1 MMKYS
6 GEIGDMMKLV
16 IENLSKQFEEKS
28 VLKNLDATFDQ
39 GIIYALLGRNGAGK
53 TTLFSLIAKELKRDS
68 GQIYLIDNDEKINLD
83 SKDVFFML
91 AEPELPRF
99 LTAREFINF
108 FIDVNMQRI
117 AGTLDPSYY
126 FDLVKFDED
135 DKDRLIQGYSTG
147 MRNKLQMMM
156 FLILKPK
163 VILMDEP
170 LNSLDVVVQ
179 KEMKDLI
186 KSIKHDHI
194 IIFSTHILDLAK
206 DISDEIVLLH
216 KGQIEEVDRQI
227 KNNSDFEDRV
237 IDLLQKED

>member
-1 MMKYS
+1 MR
-6 GEIGDMMKLV
+6 LV
-16 IENLSKQFEEKS
+16 IENLSKKFEEKS
-28 VLKNLDATFDQ
+28 VLMDLSAKFDQ

-53 TTLFSLIAKELKRDS
+53 TTLFSLISKELKKDS
-68 GQIYLIDNDEKINLD
+68 GEIYLLEDDEKMDINL
-83 SKDVFFML
+83 KDVFFML

-108 FIDVNMQRI
+108 FIDVNKERI
-117 AGTLDPSYY
+117 NDNLDPNYY
-126 FDLVKFDED
+126 FDLVRFDEE

-186 KSIKHDHI
+186 KYIKNDHI

-216 KGQIEEVDRQI
+216 KGQIEEVDREI
-227 KNNSDFEDRV
+227 KNNPDFEEKI

>member
-1 MMKYS
+1 MQ
-6 GEIGDMMKLV
+6 LV
-16 IENLSKQFEEKS
+16 IESLSKKFEEKS
-28 VLKNLDATFDQ
+28 VLNELDARFDQ

-53 TTLFSLIAKELKRDS
+53 TTLFSLIAKELKKDS
-68 GQIYLIDNDEKINLD
+68 GEVYLLENGEKINLE
-83 SKDVFFML
+83 SKYVFFML

-99 LTAREFINF
+99 LTAREFIKF
-108 FIDVNMQRI
+108 FIDVNKERI
-117 AGTLDPSYY
+117 ADLHDTDYY
-126 FDLVKFDED
+126 FDLVKFDEE

-147 MRNKLQMMM
+147 MRNKIQMMM
-156 FLILKPK
+156 FLILKPR

-186 KSIKHDHI
+186 KSIKNDHI

-216 KGQIEEVDRQI
+216 KGQIEEVDREI
-227 KNNSDFEDRV
+227 KNNPDFEDR
-237 IDLLQKED
+237 IISLLQAEA

>member
-1 MMKYS
+1 MQ
-6 GEIGDMMKLV
+6 LV
-16 IENLSKQFEEKS
+16 IENLSKKFEEKS
-28 VLKNLDATFDQ
+28 VLNELDARFDQ

-53 TTLFSLIAKELKRDS
+53 TTLFSLIAKELKKDS
-68 GQIYLIDNDEKINLD
+68 GEVYLLENGEKINLE

-99 LTAREFINF
+99 LTAREFIKF
-108 FIDVNMQRI
+108 FIDVNKERI
-117 AGTLDPSYY
+117 ADLHDTDYY
-126 FDLVKFDED
+126 FDLVKFDEE

-147 MRNKLQMMM
+147 MRNKIQMMM
-156 FLILKPK
+156 FLILKPR

-186 KSIKHDHI
+186 KSIKNDHI
-194 IIFSTHILDLAK
+194 IISTHILDLAK

-216 KGQIEEVDRQI
+216 KGQIEEVDREI
-227 KNNSDFEDRV
+227 KNNPDFEDR
-237 IDLLQKED
+237 IISLLQAEA

>member
-1 MMKYS
+1 MEKCK
-6 GEIGDMMKLV
+6 GWEEKVQLV
-16 IENLSKQFEEKS
+16 IENLSKKFEEKS
-28 VLKNLDATFDQ
+28 VLEDLSAKFDQ

-53 TTLFSLIAKELKRDS
+53 TTLFSLIAKELKKDK
-68 GQIYLIDNDEKINLD
+68 GEVYLIENGEKINLA
-83 SKDVFFML
+83 SKHVFFML

-99 LTAREFINF
+99 LTAREFIKF
-108 FIDVNMQRI
+108 FIDVNKDRI
-117 AGTLDPSYY
+117 KDLKDPSYY
-126 FDLVKFDED
+126 FDLVRFEEE

-147 MRNKLQMMM
+147 MRNKIQMMM

-216 KGQIEEVDRQI
+216 KGQIEEVDREI
-227 KNNSDFEDRV
+227 KNNPDFEDK
-237 IDLLQKED
+237 IITLLQMEA

>member
-1 MMKYS
+1 MR
-6 GEIGDMMKLV
+6 LV
-16 IENLSKQFEEKS
+16 IENLSKKFEEKS
-28 VLKNLDATFDQ
+28 VLMDLSAKFDQ

-53 TTLFSLIAKELKRDS
+53 TTLFSLIAKELKKDS
-68 GQIYLIDNDEKINLD
+68 GEIYLLEDDKKIDINL
-83 SKDVFFML
+83 KDVFFML

-108 FIDVNMQRI
+108 FIDVNKERI
-117 AGTLDPSYY
+117 NDNLDPNYY
-126 FDLVKFDED
+126 FDLVRFDEE

-179 KEMKDLI
+179 KEMKNLI
-186 KSIKHDHI
+186 KYIKNDHI

-216 KGQIEEVDRQI
+216 KGQIEEVDREI
-227 KNNSDFEDRV
+227 KNNPDFEEKI

>member
-1 MMKYS
+1 M
-6 GEIGDMMKLV
+6 D
-16 IENLSKQFEEKS
+16 LSAK
-28 VLKNLDATFDQ
+28 FDQ

-53 TTLFSLIAKELKRDS
+53 TTLFSLISKELKKDS
-68 GQIYLIDNDEKINLD
+68 GEIYLLEDDEKIDINL
-83 SKDVFFML
+83 KDVFFML

-108 FIDVNMQRI
+108 FIDVNKERI
-117 AGTLDPSYY
+117 NDNLDPNYY
-126 FDLVKFDED
+126 FDLVRFDEE

-179 KEMKDLI
+179 KEMKNLI
-186 KSIKHDHI
+186 KYIKNDHI

-216 KGQIEEVDRQI
+216 KGQIEEVDREI
-227 KNNSDFEDRV
+227 KNNPDFEEKI

>member
-1 MMKYS
+1 MR
-6 GEIGDMMKLV
+6 LV
-16 IENLSKQFEEKS
+16 IENLSKKFEEKS
-28 VLKNLDATFDQ
+28 VLMDLSAKFDQ

-53 TTLFSLIAKELKRDS
+53 TTLFSLIAKELKKDS
-68 GQIYLIDNDEKINLD
+68 GEIYLLEDDKKIDINL
-83 SKDVFFML
+83 KDVFFML

-108 FIDVNMQRI
+108 FIDVNKERI
-117 AGTLDPSYY
+117 NDNLDPNYY
-126 FDLVKFDED
+126 FDLVRFDEE

-170 LNSLDVVVQ
+170 LNSLDVVIQ
-179 KEMKDLI
+179 KEMKNLI
-186 KSIKHDHI
+186 KYIKNDHI

-216 KGQIEEVDRQI
+216 KGQIEEVDREI
-227 KNNSDFEDRV
+227 KNNPDFEEKI

>member
-1 MMKYS
+1 MR
-6 GEIGDMMKLV
+6 LV
-16 IENLSKQFEEKS
+16 IENLSKKFEEKS
-28 VLKNLDATFDQ
+28 VLEDLSAKFDQ

-53 TTLFSLIAKELKRDS
+53 TTLFSLIAKELKKDK
-68 GQIYLIDNDEKINLD
+68 GEVYLLENGEKINLE

-99 LTAREFINF
+99 LTAREFIKF
-108 FIDVNMQRI
+108 FIDVNKDRI
-117 AGTLDPSYY
+117 KDLKDPSYY
-126 FDLVKFDED
+126 FDLVRFEEE

-147 MRNKLQMMM
+147 MRNKIQMMM
-156 FLILKPK
+156 FLILKPR

-216 KGQIEEVDRQI
+216 KGQIEEVDREI
-227 KNNSDFEDRV
+227 KNNPDFEDR
-237 IDLLQKED
+237 IITLLQTEA

>member
-1 MMKYS
+1 
-6 GEIGDMMKLV
+6 
-16 IENLSKQFEEKS
+16 
-28 VLKNLDATFDQ
+28 
-39 GIIYALLGRNGAGK
+39 
-53 TTLFSLIAKELKRDS
+53 
-68 GQIYLIDNDEKINLD
+68 
-83 SKDVFFML
+83 ML

-108 FIDVNMQRI
+108 FIDVNKERI
-117 AGTLDPSYY
+117 NDNLDPNYY
-126 FDLVKFDED
+126 FDLVRFDEE

-179 KEMKDLI
+179 KEMKNLI
-186 KSIKHDHI
+186 KYIKNDHI

-216 KGQIEEVDRQI
+216 KGQIEEVDREI
-227 KNNSDFEDRV
+227 KNNPDFEEKI

>member
-1 MMKYS
+1 M
-6 GEIGDMMKLV
+6 ELV
-16 IENLSKQFEEKS
+16 IENLSKAFDSKM
-28 VLKNLDATFDQ
+28 VINNLSQSFRP

-53 TTLFSLIAKELKRDS
+53 TTLFSLIARELTKDS
-68 GQIYLIDNDEKINLD
+68 GEIYLLDNEKKIALD
-83 SKDVFFML
+83 PNNIFFML

-99 LTAREFINF
+99 LTGREFINF
-108 FIDVNMQRI
+108 FIDINKDRI
-117 AGTLDPSYY
+117 DGIREADFY
-126 FDLVKFDED
+126 FDQVKFDED

-156 FLILKPK
+156 FLITKPK

-186 KSIKHDHI
+186 KSIKDDHI

-206 DISDEIVLLH
+206 NMADEIILLH
-216 KGQIEEVDRQI
+216 QGQIEEVDSKI
-227 KNNSDFEDRV
+227 KNNPDFEEKV
-237 IDLLQKED
+237 IALLQRED

>member
-1 MMKYS
+1 MQ
-6 GEIGDMMKLV
+6 LV
-16 IENLSKQFEEKS
+16 IENLSKKFGEKS
-28 VLKNLDATFDQ
+28 VLTDLDATFDQ

-53 TTLFSLIAKELKRDS
+53 TTLFSLIAKELKKDS
-68 GQIYLIDNDEKINLD
+68 GEVYLLENGEKINLE

-99 LTAREFINF
+99 LTAREFIKF
-108 FIDVNMQRI
+108 FIDVNKERI
-117 AGTLDPSYY
+117 VDLHDPDYY
-126 FDLVKFDED
+126 FDLVKFDEE

-147 MRNKLQMMM
+147 MRNKIQMMM

-186 KSIKHDHI
+186 KSIKHNHI

-216 KGQIEEVDRQI
+216 KGQIEEVDREI
-227 KNNSDFEDRV
+227 KNNLDFEDR
-237 IDLLQKED
+237 IITLLQTEA

>member
-1 MMKYS
+1 
-6 GEIGDMMKLV
+6 MKLV
-16 IENLSKQFEEKS
+16 IENLSKNFEEKS
-28 VLKNLDATFDQ
+28 VLNDLSATFDQ

-53 TTLFSLIAKELKRDS
+53 TTLFSLLAKELKKDK
-68 GQIYLIDNDEKINLD
+68 GEVYLLENGEKINLA

-99 LTAREFINF
+99 LTAREFVKF
-108 FIDVNMQRI
+108 FIDVNKERI
-117 AGTLDPSYY
+117 VDLHDSDYY
-126 FDLVKFDED
+126 FDLVKFDEE

-147 MRNKLQMMM
+147 MRNKVQMMM
-156 FLILKPK
+156 FLILKPR

-216 KGQIEEVDRQI
+216 KGQIEEVDREI
-227 KNNSDFEDRV
+227 KNNPDFEDK
-237 IDLLQKED
+237 IITLLQMEA

>member
-1 MMKYS
+1 MQ
-6 GEIGDMMKLV
+6 LV
-16 IENLSKQFEEKS
+16 IENLSKKFEEKS
-28 VLKNLDATFDQ
+28 VLNELDARFDQ

-53 TTLFSLIAKELKRDS
+53 TTLFSLIAKELKKDS
-68 GQIYLIDNDEKINLD
+68 GEVYLLENGEKINLE

-99 LTAREFINF
+99 LTAREFIKF
-108 FIDVNMQRI
+108 FIDVNNERI
-117 AGTLDPSYY
+117 VDLHDSDYY
-126 FDLVKFDED
+126 FDLVKFDEE

-147 MRNKLQMMM
+147 MRNKIQMMM
-156 FLILKPK
+156 FLILKPR

-186 KSIKHDHI
+186 KSIKNDHI

-216 KGQIEEVDRQI
+216 KGQIEEVDREI
-227 KNNSDFEDRV
+227 KNNPDFEDR
-237 IDLLQKED
+237 IISLLQMEA

>member
-1 MMKYS
+1 MQ
-6 GEIGDMMKLV
+6 LV
-16 IENLSKQFEEKS
+16 IENLSKNFEEKS
-28 VLKNLDATFDQ
+28 VLTDLDATFDQ

-53 TTLFSLIAKELKRDS
+53 TTLFSLLAKELKKDS
-68 GQIYLIDNDEKINLD
+68 GEAYLLENGQKINLE

-99 LTAREFINF
+99 LTAREFIKF
-108 FIDVNMQRI
+108 FIDVNKERI
-117 AGTLDPSYY
+117 VDLHDSDYY
-126 FDLVKFDED
+126 FDLVKFDEE

-147 MRNKLQMMM
+147 MRNKIQMIM
-156 FLILKPK
+156 FLILKPR

-216 KGQIEEVDRQI
+216 KGQIEEVDREI
-227 KNNSDFEDRV
+227 KNNPDFEDK
-237 IDLLQKED
+237 IITLLQTEA

>member
-1 MMKYS
+1 MR
-6 GEIGDMMKLV
+6 LV
-16 IENLSKQFEEKS
+16 IENLSKKFDQKS
-28 VLKNLDATFDQ
+28 VLEDLSTTFDQ

-53 TTLFSLIAKELKRDS
+53 TTLFSLLAKELKKDK
-68 GQIYLIDNDEKINLD
+68 GEVYLLENGEKINLA

-99 LTAREFINF
+99 LTAREFIKF
-108 FIDVNMQRI
+108 FIDVNKDRI
-117 AGTLDPSYY
+117 KDLKDPSYY
-126 FDLVKFDED
+126 FDLVRFEEE

-147 MRNKLQMMM
+147 MRNKIQMMM

-216 KGQIEEVDRQI
+216 KGQIEEVDREI
-227 KNNSDFEDRV
+227 KNNPDFEDK
-237 IDLLQKED
+237 IITLLQTEA

>member
-1 MMKYS
+1 MQ
-6 GEIGDMMKLV
+6 LV
-16 IENLSKQFEEKS
+16 IENLSKKFEEKS
-28 VLKNLDATFDQ
+28 VSNELDARFDQ

-53 TTLFSLIAKELKRDS
+53 TTLFSLIAKELKKDS
-68 GQIYLIDNDEKINLD
+68 GEVYLLENVEKINLE

-99 LTAREFINF
+99 LTAREFIKF
-108 FIDVNMQRI
+108 FIDVNKERI
-117 AGTLDPSYY
+117 ADLHDTDYY
-126 FDLVKFDED
+126 FDLVKFDEE

-147 MRNKLQMMM
+147 MRNKIQMMM
-156 FLILKPK
+156 FLILKPR

-216 KGQIEEVDRQI
+216 KGQIEEVDKEI
-227 KNNSDFEDRV
+227 KNNPDFEDR
-237 IDLLQKED
+237 IISLLQAEV

>member
-1 MMKYS
+1 MQ
-6 GEIGDMMKLV
+6 LV
-16 IENLSKQFEEKS
+16 IENLSKKFEEKS
-28 VLKNLDATFDQ
+28 VLEDLSATFDQ

-53 TTLFSLIAKELKRDS
+53 TTLFSLIAKELKKDK
-68 GQIYLIDNDEKINLD
+68 GEVYLLENGEKINLA

-99 LTAREFINF
+99 LTAREFIKF
-108 FIDVNMQRI
+108 FIDVNKDRI
-117 AGTLDPSYY
+117 KDLKDPSYY
-126 FDLVKFDED
+126 FDLVRFEEE

-147 MRNKLQMMM
+147 MRNKIQMMM

-216 KGQIEEVDRQI
+216 KGQIEEVDREI
-227 KNNSDFEDRV
+227 KNNPDFEDK
-237 IDLLQKED
+237 IITLLQMEA

>member
-1 MMKYS
+1 MQ
-6 GEIGDMMKLV
+6 LV
-16 IENLSKQFEEKS
+16 IENLSKKFEEKS
-28 VLKNLDATFDQ
+28 VLNELDARFDQ

-53 TTLFSLIAKELKRDS
+53 TTLFSLIAKELKKDS
-68 GQIYLIDNDEKINLD
+68 GEVYLLENGEKINLE

-99 LTAREFINF
+99 LTAREFIKF
-108 FIDVNMQRI
+108 FIDVNKERI
-117 AGTLDPSYY
+117 ADLHDTDYY
-126 FDLVKFDED
+126 FDLVKFDEE

-147 MRNKLQMMM
+147 MRNKIQMMM
-156 FLILKPK
+156 FLILKPR

-216 KGQIEEVDRQI
+216 KGQIEEVDREI
-227 KNNSDFEDRV
+227 KNNPDFEDR
-237 IDLLQKED
+237 IISLLQAEV

>member
-1 MMKYS
+1 MQ
-6 GEIGDMMKLV
+6 LL
-16 IENLSKQFEEKS
+16 IENLSKSFGDKV
-28 VLKNLDATFDQ
+28 VLDDLDAIFDQ

-53 TTLFSLIAKELKRDS
+53 TTLFSLIARELEKDS
-68 GQIYLIDNDEKINLD
+68 GQVFLVDGEQKRTLD
-83 SKDVFFML
+83 LSDVFFML

-99 LTAREFINF
+99 LTGREFINF
-108 FIDVNMQRI
+108 FIDVNKKRI
-117 AGTLDPSYY
+117 KGDLNPDLY
-126 FDLVKFDED
+126 FDQVKFDED

-156 FLILKPK
+156 FLITKPK

-186 KSIKHDHI
+186 KSIKNDHI

-206 DISDEIVLLH
+206 NMADEIVLLH
-216 KGQIEEVDRQI
+216 KGKTSEVDREI
-227 KNNSDFEDRV
+227 KNNPDFEEKV
-237 IDLLQKED
+237 INLLQMGD

>member
-1 MMKYS
+1 MR
-6 GEIGDMMKLV
+6 LV
-16 IENLSKQFEEKS
+16 IENLSKKFEEKS
-28 VLKNLDATFDQ
+28 VLMDLSAKFDQ

-53 TTLFSLIAKELKRDS
+53 TTLFSLISKELKKDS
-68 GQIYLIDNDEKINLD
+68 GEIYLLEDDEKIDINL
-83 SKDVFFML
+83 KDIFFML

-108 FIDVNMQRI
+108 FIDVNKERI
-117 AGTLDPSYY
+117 NDNLDPNYY
-126 FDLVKFDED
+126 FDLVRFDEE

-179 KEMKDLI
+179 KEMKNLI
-186 KSIKHDHI
+186 KYIKNDHI

-216 KGQIEEVDRQI
+216 KGQIEEVDREI
-227 KNNSDFEDRV
+227 KNNPDFEEKI

>member
-1 MMKYS
+1 MQ
-6 GEIGDMMKLV
+6 LV
-16 IENLSKQFEEKS
+16 IENLSKKFEEKS
-28 VLKNLDATFDQ
+28 VLNELDARFDQ

-53 TTLFSLIAKELKRDS
+53 TTLFSLIAKELKKDS
-68 GQIYLIDNDEKINLD
+68 GEVYLLENGEKINLE

-99 LTAREFINF
+99 LTAREFIKF
-108 FIDVNMQRI
+108 FIDVNKERI
-117 AGTLDPSYY
+117 ADLHDTDYY
-126 FDLVKFDED
+126 FDLVKFDEE

-147 MRNKLQMMM
+147 MRNKIQMMM
-156 FLILKPK
+156 FLILKPR

-216 KGQIEEVDRQI
+216 KGQIEEVDREI
-227 KNNSDFEDRV
+227 KNNPDFEDR
-237 IDLLQKED
+237 IISLLQAEA